1 MHHLASHTSCVVRQN
16 FDEKGK
22 KMSTSPGRKLL
33 SCAVALALALWCA
46 PCAFASEAQEQT
58 PPAEIA
64 ETATPSDSGDQ
75 AISAIE
81 SVAQNETVDV
91 AAADSEEAAGNEGDN
106 GISVLSVL
114 NGLYV
119 FQTDFEQENES
130 TVVTVSL
137 PNLDNLLATGKADTV
152 SITATMRYNGK
163 VTREVSKQQSLADL
177 KIAGGSFTMDFKDY
191 GKFTTIAKFY
201 KNGQL
206 IQTGDAQTI
215 GITANEYNIAPVS
228 ATLPVTFFSLSM
240 WGENNIRYN
249 ADGNIVPTF
258 LLLERPN
265 AYNWDNLPEGV
276 YGLPFFSKDDLSY
289 QPSDF
294 GQASSLFRDRSQAMA
309 DYVADLYELNPSAK
323 FNLYCVDYYL
333 GLIQTILY
341 ANRIPQDQ
349 YTITVLSDGSYSYSQ
364 FSSTYS
370 NSSPAQ
376 THEDLKAQWEQAKQN
391 AYRNGLADRNFKLDG
406 PNRML
411 YAAVSS
417 EPNAQW
423 WLARPALLEST
434 GDGNA
439 FGKAAQADYA
449 HVVRVFIDKKLAA
462 LQAQGNEAISE
473 FKSLYNFSDSYFS
486 EAAANGKD
494 VMLFLGTT
502 VGNEQGTFADYAKF
516 AMTYYGDAY
525 QYYYKGHPGSPTDFY
540 PSKQQELANLDI
552 TDVDSSI
559 AAELILFFYP
569 DIYLSGYQSSTYASI
584 SNPEMAKGL
593 FWTTKSAA
601 LASTNSDYSIMDWFM
616 SPIGDSTDQA
626 VKELAGNGTNYLIE
640 FSDSILNTSNFD
652 IAIWNPASETITYY
666 AKNGNGYSFVS
677 SNKPQD
683 KQGEWILSG
692 NRWWYRYAD
701 GTWPQNC
708 LVSING
714 NTYAFDNDGWMITGW
729 TPQFDN
735 SWRYFDQS
743 GEMHSGWLF
752 DGGTWYHFASDTGAM
767 NRGWFKDGSNWYFAT
782 ASGAMQTGW
791 LHNNNS
797 WYYLSNSGSMATGWA
812 MIDNQWYYFDA
823 SGAMQIGWISL
834 DRNWYYLSNSGAMNK
849 GWLFDNDSWY
859 YLDDSGKM
867 ARNWAYIND
876 SWYRFTES
884 GVMQSGWLEL
894 DDIWYYFEPS
904 GAMAHDQWH
913 GDYYLLA
920 SGAMAKNA
928 WIGQYYVDDNGVWA
942 PNAQR

>member
-1 MHHLASHTSCVVRQN
+1 
-16 FDEKGK
+16 
-22 KMSTSPGRKLL
+22 MSTSPGRKLL

-46 PCAFASEAQEQT
+46 PCAFASEAQNQT
-58 PPAEIA
+58 PQIEASGPAA
-64 ETATPSDSGDQ
+64 PSDADDQ
-75 AISAIE
+75 VVDAIDAT
-81 SVAQNETVDV
+81 AQNI
-91 AAADSEEAAGNEGDN
+91 AANASAEEPEEATVQEADGS
-106 GISVLSVL
+106 ISVQSVL

-119 FQTDFEQENES
+119 FQTDFEQNSGS
-130 TVVTVSL
+130 TTVTVSL
-137 PNLDNLLATGKADTV
+137 PNIDSLLATGKADTV
-152 SITATMRYNGK
+152 SIAATMRYNGTI
-163 VTREVSKQQSLADL
+163 TREVSQQQSLPDL

-191 GKFTTIAKFY
+191 GKFTAVAKFY

-206 IQTGDAQTI
+206 VQTGDAQTI
-215 GITANEYNIAPVS
+215 GITADEYNIAPVS

-240 WGENNIRYN
+240 WGDGNIRHN
-249 ADGNIVPTF
+249 VNGDIVPTF

-265 AYNWDNLPEGV
+265 AYNWNNLPEGV
-276 YGLPFFSKDDLSY
+276 YGLPFFTKDDLSY

-349 YTITVLSDGSYSYSQ
+349 YTITILSDGSYSYSQ

-370 NSSPAQ
+370 DNNPAQ
-376 THEDLKAQWEQAKQN
+376 TNEKLKAQWEQAKQN
-391 AYRNGLADRNFKLDG
+391 AYRNGEADWNFKLNN

-439 FGKAAQADYA
+439 FGKAVQADST

-462 LQAQGNEAISE
+462 LQAQGDEAIAQ
-473 FKSLYNFSDSYFS
+473 FKSLYNFSDSYFL
-486 EAAANGKD
+486 EATTNGKD

-502 VGNEQGTFADYAKF
+502 VGNEQGTFADYARF
-516 AMTYYGDAY
+516 AMTYYGDTY

-540 PSKQQELANLDI
+540 PSKQQELANLGI

-593 FWTTKSAA
+593 FRTTKSAA
-601 LASTNSDYSIMDWFM
+601 LASTSSDYSIMDWFM
-616 SPIGDSTDQA
+616 SPIDDSTDQA
-626 VKELAGNGTNYLIE
+626 IKKLTSNGTNYLVE
-640 FSDSILNTSNFD
+640 FSDSILKTANFD

-683 KQGEWILSG
+683 KQGSWIQSD
-692 NRWWYRYAD
+692 NRWWYCYAD

-714 NTYAFDNDGWMITGW
+714 STYAFDNNGWMVTGW
-729 TPQFDN
+729 TSLFDN

-743 GEMHSGWLF
+743 GEMRSGWLF
-752 DGGTWYHFASDTGAM
+752 DSGTWYHFAPDTGIM
-767 NRGWFKDGSNWYFAT
+767 NQGWFKDGSSWYFAT

-791 LHNNNS
+791 LYDNGS
-797 WYYLSNSGSMATGWA
+797 WYYLSNGGSMATGWA
-812 MIDNQWYYFDA
+812 MIDNQWYYFNA
-823 SGAMQIGWISL
+823 SGAMQTGWISL
-834 DRNWYYLSNSGAMNK
+834 DRIWYYLSNSGAMNT
-849 GWLFDNDSWY
+849 GWLFDGVSWY
-859 YLDDSGKM
+859 YLDNSGKM

-884 GVMQSGWLEL
+884 GAMQTGWLEL
-894 DDIWYYFEPS
+894 DDTWYYFEPS

-913 GDYYLLA
+913 GSYYLLA

-928 WIGQYYVDDNGVWA
+928 WIGQYYVDGNGVWV